1 MNNFSRFCLISVV
14 AIFVILTIIPSY
26 AQQSPRRNP
35 MPKGSIKGFVY
46 DAKNSKPVEYANV
59 VLYRRRTNEQAT
71 GTITDSNGFFSLTDL
86 QVGLYL
92 LEIKFIGFKAFTI
105 DSLRIRP
112 NQIELDLG
120 RIEITPDV
128 LAMGSVE
135 VLGEK
140 PIIELE
146 QKITELEGLAKKE
159 KLDFKEEIKILQSRL
174 KNLKESI
181 FANLTP
187 WQRVQLARHPER
199 PKPLQLAS
207 FIFEDFLLL
216 HGDRLYGDDQAIIG
230 GLAKIGNQGIVFIG
244 HQKGESIKENL
255 FRNFG
260 MAHPEG
266 YRKAQ
271 RLMNLAEKLHRPILT
286 FIDTPGAYP
295 GIEAEERGQAEAIA
309 ANLERMSQLKVP
321 ILVVIIGEGGSGG
334 ALGIGVGDRILM
346 LENAIY
352 SVISPEGCAAILWK
366 DQEKVEEAAKALHL
380 TSQDLFGLG
389 LIDEIISEPRGGAH
403 RDPEQTALNIKE
415 RIIKHLEE
423 LKKISC
429 EELVKKR
436 YKKYREIGKFK
447 RE

>member
-1 MNNFSRFCLISVV
+1 MVERSR
-14 AIFVILTIIPSY
+14 Y
-26 AQQSPRRNP
+26 
-35 MPKGSIKGFVY
+35 
-46 DAKNSKPVEYANV
+46 
-59 VLYRRRTNEQAT
+59 
-71 GTITDSNGFFSLTDL
+71 
-86 QVGLYL
+86 YL
-92 LEIKFIGFKAFTI
+92 DF
-105 DSLRIRP
+105 
-112 NQIELDLG
+112 
-120 RIEITPDV
+120 
-128 LAMGSVE
+128 
-135 VLGEK
+135 EK

-230 GLAKIGNQGIVFIG
+230 GLAKIGTQGIVFIG
-244 HQKGESIKENL
+244 HQKGKSIKENL
-255 FRNFG
+255 SRNFG

-266 YRKAQ
+266 YRKAS
-271 RLMNLAEKLHRPILT
+271 RLMSLAEKFKKPVVT

-295 GIEAEERGQAEAIA
+295 GIQAEERGQAEAIA
-309 ANLERMSQLKVP
+309 ANLEKMARLETP
-321 ILVVIIGEGGSGG
+321 ILVIVTGEGGSGG

-366 DQEKVEEAAKALHL
+366 NQEKVEEAAEALRL
-380 TSQDLFGLG
+380 TSQDLMKLG
-389 LIDEIISEPRGGAH
+389 LIEEIIPEPLGGAH
-403 RDPEQTALNIKE
+403 KDIEQTAINIKQA
-415 RIIKHLEE
+415 IIRNLSE
-423 LKKISC
+423 LKDLTLP
-429 EELVKKR
+429 ELLEKR
-436 YKKYREIGKFK
+436 YEKYRRIGKFK
-447 RE
+447 RK